1 MRISFAQFPDSSA
14 SNALMQ
20 GTVSISSN
28 VDCKAD
34 TNFGKYVTDANICI
48 SATDKFVCAV
58 SHQFYSLPTIELAFL
73 RAQSQIV
80 SQLQGDVGGPVL
92 VLSSP
97 GIWTQIGINSYTP
110 SNDLNE
116 SILVFVLTLNQTLL
130 SFDSWL
136 HQE

>member
-14 SNALMQ
+14 SNTLMQ

-58 SHQFYSLPTIELAFL
+58 SHQLWSL
-73 RAQSQIV
+73 
-80 SQLQGDVGGPVL
+80 
-92 VLSSP
+92 
-97 GIWTQIGINSYTP
+97 
-110 SNDLNE
+110 
-116 SILVFVLTLNQTLL
+116 
-130 SFDSWL
+130 
-136 HQE
+136 